1 MQPYLLI
8 AVKEIQIMPDKTDL
22 LKLYSNRILGLA
34 ATMPHVGRLAKPDA
48 SAMRRSPLCGSKV
61 IVDVTMEDGV
71 ITEFA
76 QDVKACA
83 LGQAAASIT
92 GQNILGATPEN
103 IKKAR
108 HQLEIMLKEGGPTPE
123 PPFEGFEVLAPA
135 VEYKNRHESILLVLQ
150 AASDACDKALVR

>member
-48 SAMRRSPLCGSKV
+48 SAMRRSTLCGSKV
-61 IVDVTMEDGV
+61 IVDVTMRDGV

-108 HQLEIMLKEGGPTPE
+108 DQLKIMLKDGGPTPD

-135 VEYKNRHESILLVLQ
+135 AEYKLSLIHI
-150 AASDACDKALVR
+150 

>member
-1 MQPYLLI
+1 MLPYLLSI
-8 AVKEIQIMPDKTDL
+8 VKEIQIMPDKTDL
-22 LKLYSNRILGLA
+22 LKLYSNRILALA
-34 ATMPHVGRLAKPDA
+34 ATMPHVGRLAEPDA

-61 IVDVTMEDGV
+61 TVDITMRDGMV
-71 ITEFA
+71 AEFA

-108 HQLEIMLKEGGPTPE
+108 DQLETMLKDGGPAPE
-123 PPFEGFEVLAPA
+123 PPFEGFEVLTPA
-135 VEYKNRHESILLVLQ
+135 VEYKNRHGSILLVLQ
-150 AASDACDKALVR
+150 AALDACDKAIVK

>member
-1 MQPYLLI
+1 MLTYLLSR
-8 AVKEIQIMPDKTDL
+8 AKEIQIMPDKTDL
-22 LKLYSNRILGLA
+22 IKLYSNRILALA
-34 ATMPHVGRLAKPDA
+34 TTMPHVGRLAEPDA

-61 IVDVTMEDGV
+61 TVDVTMRDGMV
-71 ITEFA
+71 AEFA

-92 GQNILGATPEN
+92 GQNILGATPED

-108 HQLEIMLKEGGPTPE
+108 DQLETMLKDRGPTPE

-135 VEYKNRHESILLVLQ
+135 AEYKNRHGSILLVLQ
-150 AASDACDKALVR
+150 AASDACDKVIVK

>member
-1 MQPYLLI
+1 MLPYLLSI
-8 AVKEIQIMPDKTDL
+8 VKEIQIMPDKTDL
-22 LKLYSNRILGLA
+22 LKLYSNRILSLA
-34 ATMPHVGRLAKPDA
+34 ATMPHVGRLAEPDA

-61 IVDVTMEDGV
+61 TVDITMRDGMV
-71 ITEFA
+71 AEFA

-108 HQLEIMLKEGGPTPE
+108 DQLETMLKDGGPAPE
-123 PPFEGFEVLAPA
+123 PPFEGFEVLTPA
-135 VEYKNRHESILLVLQ
+135 VEYKNRHGSILLVLQ
-150 AASDACDKALVR
+150 AASDACDKAIVK

>member
-1 MQPYLLI
+1 
-8 AVKEIQIMPDKTDL
+8 
-22 LKLYSNRILGLA
+22 
-34 ATMPHVGRLAKPDA
+34 MPHVGRLAEPDA

-61 IVDVTMEDGV
+61 TVDVTMRDGMV
-71 ITEFA
+71 AEFA

-92 GQNILGATPEN
+92 GQNILGATPED

-108 HQLEIMLKEGGPTPE
+108 DQLETMLKDRGPTPE

-135 VEYKNRHESILLVLQ
+135 AEYKNRHGSILLVLQ
-150 AASDACDKALVR
+150 AASDACDKVIVK

>member
-8 AVKEIQIMPDKTDL
+8 TVKEIQIMPDKTDL

-48 SAMRRSPLCGSKV
+48 SAVRRSPLCGSKV
-61 IVDVTMEDGV
+61 IVDVTMRDGMV
-71 ITEFA
+71 EEFA

-108 HQLEIMLKEGGPTPE
+108 DQLEIMLKDGGPTPE
-123 PPFEGFEVLAPA
+123 PPFEGFEVLTPA
-135 VEYKNRHESILLVLQ
+135 VEYKNRHASILLVLQ
-150 AASDACDKALVR
+150 AASDACDKVLVK

>member
-1 MQPYLLI
+1 MLTYLILI
-8 AVKEIQIMPDKTDL
+8 VKEIQIMPQKTAL
-22 LKLYSNRILGLA
+22 LKLYSNRILALA
-34 ATMPHVGRLAKPDA
+34 ATMPHAGRLAEPDA
-48 SAMRRSPLCGSKV
+48 SAMRRSPVCGSKV
-61 IVDVTMEDGV
+61 TVDVTMRDGM

-108 HQLEIMLKEGGPTPE
+108 DQLKIMLKDGGPIPD
-123 PPFEGFEVLAPA
+123 PPFEGFEVLTPA

-150 AASDACDKALVR
+150 AASDACDKALVK

>member
-1 MQPYLLI
+1 
-8 AVKEIQIMPDKTDL
+8 MPDKTDL
-22 LKLYSNRILGLA
+22 IKLYSNRILALA
-34 ATMPHVGRLAKPDA
+34 ATMPHVGRLAEPDA

-61 IVDVTMEDGV
+61 TVDVTMRDGMV
-71 ITEFA
+71 AEFA

-92 GQNILGATPEN
+92 GQNILGATPED

-108 HQLEIMLKEGGPTPE
+108 DQLETMLKDRGPTPE

-135 VEYKNRHESILLVLQ
+135 AEYKNRHGSILLVLQ
-150 AASDACDKALVR
+150 AASDACDKVIVK

>member
-1 MQPYLLI
+1 MLPYLLSI
-8 AVKEIQIMPDKTDL
+8 VKEIQIMPDKTDL
-22 LKLYSNRILGLA
+22 LKLYSNRILALA
-34 ATMPHVGRLAKPDA
+34 ATMPHVGRLAEPDA

-61 IVDVTMEDGV
+61 TVDITMRDGMV
-71 ITEFA
+71 AEFA

-108 HQLEIMLKEGGPTPE
+108 DQLETMLKDGGPAPE
-123 PPFEGFEVLAPA
+123 PPFESFEVLTPA
-135 VEYKNRHESILLVLQ
+135 VEYKNRHGSILLVLQ
-150 AASDACDKALVR
+150 AASDACDKAIVK

>member
-1 MQPYLLI
+1 
-8 AVKEIQIMPDKTDL
+8 MPDKTDL
-22 LKLYSNRILGLA
+22 IKLYSNRILALA
-34 ATMPHVGRLAKPDA
+34 TTMPHVGRLAEPDA

-61 IVDVTMEDGV
+61 TVDVTMRDGMV
-71 ITEFA
+71 AEFA

-92 GQNILGATPEN
+92 GQNILGATPED

-108 HQLEIMLKEGGPTPE
+108 DQLETMLKDRGSTPE

-135 VEYKNRHESILLVLQ
+135 AEYKNRHGSILLVLQ
-150 AASDACDKALVR
+150 AASDACDKVIVK

>member
-1 MQPYLLI
+1 M
-8 AVKEIQIMPDKTDL
+8 KEIQIMPDKTDL

-48 SAMRRSPLCGSKV
+48 SAVRRSPLCGSKV
-61 IVDVTMEDGV
+61 IVDVTMQDGMV
-71 ITEFA
+71 EEFA

-108 HQLEIMLKEGGPTPE
+108 DQLEIMLKDGGPTPE
-123 PPFEGFEVLAPA
+123 PPFEGFEVLTPA

-150 AASDACDKALVR
+150 AASDACDKVLIK